1 MMNVPTT
8 KPYFPPE
15 DIEEI
20 LKGMEEILS
29 SGRFIKGRFLSAFE
43 EEFARF
49 VGARYAIA
57 TSSGTAALELVYRYF
72 DVKGKEVITPT
83 NTFIATSNAVLFAGG
98 RPVLA
103 DMDADTL
110 CLDVADVEKRVTPQ
124 TCGVVLV
131 HMVGFITPQIEKIRS
146 LCKERNLF
154 FVEDASHAHGASYNG
169 IKAGTWGDAA
179 VFSCLATKVMT
190 TGGVGGV
197 ITTNTENLALFAR
210 SLRFHGED
218 KTRGIQ
224 DRIGNNWM
232 LSEPQAL
239 IGYVQTKRLSEIVEK
254 RMAIA
259 KRYDEVFGEI
269 SRLKIFSL
277 PGGATCGYYKYP
289 LLLQAPLVRSNI
301 IKALEENGVAT
312 GGSYWP
318 PCHLQP
324 VYKKEFGYKEGDF
337 PIAEDILSRV
347 VTLPIYA
354 GMTDEEIA
362 YVIDAVKRS
371 IVITNPR

>member
-1 MMNVPTT
+1 MMNIPTT

-29 SGRFIKGRFLSAFE
+29 GGRLIKGKFLSVFE

-49 VGARYAIA
+49 IGTKHAIA
-57 TSSGTAALELVYRYF
+57 VSSGTAALEILYRYYG
-72 DVKGKEVITPT
+72 VAGKEVITPT

-110 CLDVADVEKRVTPQ
+110 CLDAADVEKRMTPQ
-124 TCGVVLV
+124 TRGVVLV
-131 HMVGFITPQIEKIRS
+131 HIAGFITPRIEEIKL
-146 LCKERNLF
+146 LCRAHNLF
-154 FVEDASHAHGASYNG
+154 FVEDAAHAHGSSYKH
-169 IKAGTWGDAA
+169 IQAGAWGDAA

-197 ITTNTENLALFAR
+197 ITTNNDELARIAR

-224 DRIGNNWM
+224 DRLGNDWM
-232 LSEPQAL
+232 MTEPQAL
-239 IGYVQTKRLSEIVEK
+239 IGYVQTKRLAEIVKK
-254 RMAIA
+254 RMAVA
-259 KRYDEVFGEI
+259 QRYDEAFQKLHHIKPFLLSSGM
-269 SRLKIFSL
+269 
-277 PGGATCGYYKYP
+277 TCGYYKYP
-289 LLLQAPLVRSNI
+289 LLIDSVEKHGQM
-301 IKALEENGVAT
+301 KKKLEENGVAT

-324 VYKKEFGYKEGDF
+324 VYRKEFGYKEGDF
-337 PIAEDILSRV
+337 PIAEDMLSRV
-347 VTLPIYA
+347 ITLPIYA
-354 GMTDEEIA
+354 GMTDEEVA
-362 YVIDAVKRS
+362 YIIDAIKRLLS
-371 IVITNPR
+371 